1 MKTKAAVMEDIGK
14 MSIREYDVQ
23 KPEEGQV
30 LIKVHNCNICTSDW
44 QTWLGARKS
53 QKRTFPWAPG
63 HEAAGEIAEIGPGV
77 TEYKTGD
84 HVAIGYPGC
93 GYCHACRTGKTSK
106 CPNTKSLVRAGISG
120 GHGMSQYYTATL
132 NRVFKISDELAYE
145 EACYLE
151 PLSTAVHGIRK
162 LRVSPGDYLLV
173 IGAGNLGL
181 VNAQLARAF
190 GCKVVVSE
198 VDEKRCEIANSLG
211 FTVINPTQEDLISE
225 TKKLSKGR
233 GIDVVILAVGNTVA
247 TDQALQVVKRCGKVL
262 FFASSYPPA
271 QINIDVNG
279 LHYGNYEFIGTGGA
293 DLTDYELS
301 AQLLSDG
308 TVKCDKIVSHKVPL
322 DDIQKAFEL
331 ASTPGNYRVSLV
343 MWP

>member
-1 MKTKAAVMEDIGK
+1 MKASVAVMEDVGK
-14 MSIREYDVQ
+14 ISIRDFPVI
-23 KPEEGQV
+23 KPLEGQV
-30 LIKVHNCNICTSDW
+30 LIKLHNCNICTSDW

-53 QKRTFPWAPG
+53 QKRKFPWAPG
-63 HEAAGEIAEIGPGV
+63 HEAAGEIVELGPDV
-77 TEYKTGD
+77 TEYRVGD

-93 GYCHACRTGKTSK
+93 GYCHACRTGRSSK
-106 CPNTKSLVRAGISG
+106 CPNVKSLVREGISG
-120 GHGMSQYYTATL
+120 GHGMSQYFTATL
-132 NRVFKISDELAYE
+132 NRVFKMSDDLPYE

-151 PLSTAVHGIRK
+151 PLATAVHGIRK
-162 LRVSPGDYLLV
+162 LRVSPEDYLLV

-181 VNAQLARAF
+181 VNAQLTRAY

-198 VDEKRCEIANSLG
+198 VDAQRCEIARSLG

-225 TKKLSKGR
+225 TQHFSRGR
-233 GIDVVILAVGNTVA
+233 GIDVVILAVGTTVA

-262 FFASSYPPA
+262 FFASSYPVA
-271 QINIDVNG
+271 QLNIDVNG
-279 LHYGNYEFIGTGGA
+279 IHYGNYELIGTGGA

-308 TVKCDKIVSHKVPL
+308 TVKCDKLISYKVPL
-322 DDIQKAFEL
+322 NEVQKAFEL